1 MSPTLKITL
10 RVLLVIVSGCCLIL
24 AYLVYPAN
32 PGKSSLLKFESFI
45 VLPQGS
51 ALNILDYLSV
61 SNDALFVAGLSQGS
75 VFKIAL
81 DADGK
86 RLGSTVSELQGSP
99 EVHGVALVS
108 SKNLAFITRS
118 GKNTVDVVDPRNLQ
132 LLQSIP
138 VADDPDAILYDQPT
152 NLIYVANG
160 DAGLATLIDPDKK
173 ATVAS
178 IVLPGRPEFPA
189 VDSQTGLLYQNLVD
203 TDTVAAID
211 LTSRSLVGEW
221 PLAPCNKPT
230 GMAIDS
236 ENRRLFTVCAG
247 NAKLVVFG
255 LEKHQVIAS
264 LEIGGRPDSIAFDA
278 TLHRI
283 YAACTAGSLTVIR
296 QIDSD
301 KYEVVERVRTHFGAH
316 TLAVDPVGHTVYLG
330 YASLFTPPRV
340 AVFSAA
346 PIHKRVGETDR
357 WSESALGRLHDH
369 VSFP

>member
-81 DADGK
+81 DADGM
-86 RLGSTVSELQGSP
+86 RLGSTVSELHGSP

-247 NAKLVVFG
+247 NAKLVVFD

-283 YAACTAGSLTVIR
+283 YAACTAGNLTVIR

-316 TLAVDPVGHTVYLG
+316 TLAVDPVGHTVYVG

>member
-1 MSPTLKITL
+1 MNNNLKIAARIL
-10 RVLLVIVSGCCLIL
+10 IVLISGILLIL
-24 AYLVYPAN
+24 AYLIYPAN

-45 VLPQGS
+45 ILPQGS

-75 VFKIAL
+75 LFKIGL

-86 RLGSTVSELQGSP
+86 RLGTNVSELQGSP
-99 EVHGVALVS
+99 EVHGVALVL

-138 VADDPDAILYDQPT
+138 VADDPDAILYDRRT

-160 DAGLATLIDPDKK
+160 DANLATLIDPDKR

-189 VDSQTGLLYQNLVD
+189 LDSKTGLLYQNLVD

-211 LTSRSLVGEW
+211 LTFRSIVGEW
-221 PLAPCNKPT
+221 PLARCKKPT

-236 ENRRLFTVCAG
+236 ERRRLFTACAG
-247 NAKLVVFG
+247 NAKLVVFD

-264 LEIGGRPDSIAFDA
+264 LNIGGRPDSVAFDA

-283 YAACTAGSLTVIR
+283 YAACTAGNLTIIR
-296 QIDSD
+296 QIDAD
-301 KYEVVERVRTHFGAH
+301 KYEVAGRIRTHFGAH
-316 TLAVDPVGHTVYLG
+316 TLAFDPVAHTVYVG
-330 YASLFTPPRV
+330 YASLFSPPRV
-340 AVFSAA
+340 AVFSAL
-346 PIHKRVGETDR
+346 INKGVGEPYPL
-357 WSESALGRLHDH
+357 SESALQIKSPNR
-369 VSFP
+369 